1 MLHSPSLYLQQ
12 TLITVLFSTF
22 SLHTHGS
29 LSVQLEQMGVK
40 CWVPQGSILRPL
52 LFLLYINTLSMHL
65 GKTES
70 ILFGTKRKLAKSN
83 TLKVMCNG
91 SEIVSKSNVTYLG
104 LTLDQSLSGESITEK
119 VLDKCACKLK
129 FLYRK
134 AFRFFCK

>member
-1 MLHSPSLYLQQ
+1 
-12 TLITVLFSTF
+12 
-22 SLHTHGS
+22 
-29 LSVQLEQMGVK
+29 MGVK

-91 SEIVSKSNVTYLG
+91 SEIVSKSNVTYC
-104 LTLDQSLSGESITEK
+104 LTLDQSLSGESIAEK
-119 VLDKCACKLK
+119 VHHG
-129 FLYRK
+129 Y
-134 AFRFFCK
+134 